1 MIMDL
6 VKENNMTFEERFGLA
21 IILCII
27 ALFVLTFWAWLG
39 MQLADLIEKKIEEK
53 KMKRKLITTIVDGDI
68 LIEMSKGVIM
78 TMYDNEPTKEEMY
91 KKLFEKYDTKQII
104 VAIEELSELQK
115 ELCKML
121 RNGNADNI
129 EHIKEEIADVSIML
143 DQLVYYFKI
152 DKEDLLKIQTEK
164 LNRTKERLL

>member
-1 MIMDL
+1 MELIE
-6 VKENNMTFEERFGLA
+6 ENIGLA
-21 IILCII
+21 FILYLC
-27 ALFVLTFWAWLG
+27 ALLVLAFMTWLV
-39 MQLADLIEKKIEEK
+39 LKIVDLLLERRKK
-53 KMKRKLITTIVDGDI
+53 KMKRGLVKRIVDGRTRTVLEI
-68 LIEMSKGVIM
+68 GEGVVI
-78 TMYDNEPTKEEMY
+78 TMYDNEPTKEQMY

-121 RNGNADNI
+121 RNGNTDNI

>member
-1 MIMDL
+1 
-6 VKENNMTFEERFGLA
+6 MTFEERFGLA
-21 IILCII
+21 FLLCIA
-27 ALFVLTFWAWLG
+27 ALVVLTFWAWLG
-39 MQLADLIEKKIEEK
+39 MQLADLIEERKEK
-53 KMKRKLITTIVDGDI
+53 KKMQRKIITTIVDADT
-68 LIEMSKGVIM
+68 LIEMSKDVIM
-78 TMYDNEPTKEEMY
+78 TMYDNETTKEEMY

-121 RNGNADNI
+121 RNGNTDNI

-152 DKEDLLKIQTEK
+152 DKEDVLKIQTEK

>member
-1 MIMDL
+1 
-6 VKENNMTFEERFGLA
+6 MTFEERFGLA
-21 IILCII
+21 FLLCIA
-27 ALFVLTFWAWLG
+27 ALVVLTFWVWLG
-39 MQLADLIEKKIEEK
+39 LQITDLIEERKEK
-53 KMKRKLITTIVDGDI
+53 KKMQRKIITTIVDADT
-68 LIEMSKGVIM
+68 LIEMSKDVIM
-78 TMYDNEPTKEEMY
+78 TMYDNETTKEEMY

-121 RNGNADNI
+121 RNGNTDNI

>member
-1 MIMDL
+1 
-6 VKENNMTFEERFGLA
+6 
-21 IILCII
+21 
-27 ALFVLTFWAWLG
+27 
-39 MQLADLIEKKIEEK
+39 
-53 KMKRKLITTIVDGDI
+53 MKRNFANRIVVNGNIVVEYGED
-68 LIEMSKGVIM
+68 VIM
-78 TMYDNEPTKEEMY
+78 TMYNNELTKEEMY
-91 KKLFEKYDTKQII
+91 KRLFEKYDTKQII

-121 RNGNADNI
+121 RKGNVDNI
-129 EHIKEEIADVSIML
+129 ENIKEEIADVSIML

>member
-1 MIMDL
+1 
-6 VKENNMTFEERFGLA
+6 MTFEERFGLA
-21 IILCII
+21 FLLCIA
-27 ALFVLTFWAWLG
+27 ALVVLTFWVWLG
-39 MQLADLIEKKIEEK
+39 LQITDLIEERKEK
-53 KMKRKLITTIVDGDI
+53 KKTQRKLITTIVDADT

-78 TMYDNEPTKEEMY
+78 TMYDNETTKEEMY
-91 KKLFEKYDTKQII
+91 KKLFEKYDTKQVI

>member
-1 MIMDL
+1 
-6 VKENNMTFEERFGLA
+6 MTFEERFGLA
-21 IILCII
+21 FLLCIA
-27 ALFVLTFWAWLG
+27 ALVVLTFWVWLG
-39 MQLADLIEKKIEEK
+39 LQITDLIEERKEK
-53 KMKRKLITTIVDGDI
+53 KKTQRKLITTIVDADT

-78 TMYDNEPTKEEMY
+78 TMYDNETTKEEMY
-91 KKLFEKYDTKQII
+91 KKLFEKYDTKQVI

-164 LNRTKERLL
+164 MNRTKERLL

>member
-1 MIMDL
+1 M
-6 VKENNMTFEERFGLA
+6 KRGLA
-21 IILCII
+21 
-27 ALFVLTFWAWLG
+27 
-39 MQLADLIEKKIEEK
+39 
-53 KMKRKLITTIVDGDI
+53 KRIIVDGRIVVEYGED
-68 LIEMSKGVIM
+68 VIM
-78 TMYDNEPTKEEMY
+78 TLYNNEITKEEMY

-121 RNGNADNI
+121 RNGNVDNI